1 MLRFAEIAGRQK
13 VKERLIRSVSDSRIP
28 HALLFAGPEGNGG
41 LSFALAFAAY
51 IQCTN
56 RHDGDSCG
64 TCPSCIKHKKL
75 THPDLHFSYPVA
87 TIRKVKEPKS
97 TDFLDDWRKAVIA
110 NPNLGLNDW
119 YEALQ
124 LENKQGFMSVA
135 ESQDVIRKLSLKS
148 FESPFKIQ
156 IMWQVEKMR
165 TDAFN
170 KLLKIIEEP
179 PDNTVFILI
188 TEHREALLPTILS
201 RTQLIRI
208 PLLQHEELTQL
219 LEKETGLSNKEARR
233 IAGLSG
239 GNLNQALSMASEKPD
254 GPGMEELFI
263 DWMRLCFS
271 PFRDYKLLVSWVEE
285 MAKSGREFQK
295 QFFSFSLEVTRECLL
310 VNENAASLVRFN
322 DDVIPNFS
330 KFSRFIHAGNAASIQ
345 KLMDQAYYAVERN
358 ANPKILFLDLS
369 LKISKLINSGQ

>member
-1 MLRFAEIAGRQK
+1 MRFADIPGRQK
-13 VKERLIRSVSDSRIP
+13 VKERLIRSVSDGRIP

-41 LSFALAFAAY
+41 LAFALAFAAY
-51 IQCTN
+51 IQCTDKV
-56 RHDGDSCG
+56 DGDSCG
-64 TCPSCIKHKKL
+64 ECPSCLKHKKL
-75 THPDLHFSYPVA
+75 VHPDLHFSYPVA

-97 TDFLDDWRKAVIA
+97 TDFLEDWRKAVIA

-119 YEALQ
+119 YDTLQ

-135 ESQDVIRKLSLKS
+135 ESQEVIRRLSLKS
-148 FESPFKIQ
+148 FESPYKIQ
-156 IMWQVEKMR
+156 IMWLVEKMR

-179 PDNTVFILI
+179 PDNTIFILI
-188 TEHREALLPTILS
+188 TEHRESLLATILS

-208 PLLQHEELTQL
+208 PTLQVNELAEL
-219 LEKETGLSNKEARR
+219 LENRNGLTVKEAHR

-239 GNLNQALSMASEKPD
+239 GNLNTAMAMVSEAQD
-254 GPGMEELFI
+254 GPAFETLFI

-285 MAKSGREFQK
+285 ISRTGREYQK
-295 QFFSFSLEVTRECLL
+295 RFFSFFLDVIRECLL
-310 VNENAASLVRFN
+310 INQHAHSLVRF
-322 DDVIPNFS
+322 DDEVVPNFS
-330 KFSRFIHAGNAASIQ
+330 KFSKFIHAGNAEQLQ
-345 KLMDQAYYAVERN
+345 KAVNQAYYGIERN

-369 LKISKLINSGQ
+369 FKISKLINTGQ